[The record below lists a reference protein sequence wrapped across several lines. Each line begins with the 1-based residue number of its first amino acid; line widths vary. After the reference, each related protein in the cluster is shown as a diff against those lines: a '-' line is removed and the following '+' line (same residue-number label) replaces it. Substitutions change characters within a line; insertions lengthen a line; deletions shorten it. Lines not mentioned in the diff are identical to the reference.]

1 MNIAGSVIVI
11 TGASSGIGRATA
23 LELAAR
29 GAHLVVAARDVAALD
44 GLGFAV
50 QCDVTREAD
59 VQALAHA
66 AVAKFGRIDVWINN
80 AGVYLVGRF
89 EDCPADVV
97 RRVMETN
104 FFGVVH
110 GARAAL
116 QQFRKQRR
124 GILINVD
131 SLVAAAPQPYTS
143 IYVASKYAV
152 RGFSASLRMELSLEK
167 GHDVEVC
174 TVMPASIDTPLY
186 EHTGNYSG
194 RKVRAMKPTNRAEV
208 VARAIASVV
217 EKPRREL
224 LVGRPARPLAA
235 WTKAMPGTFERV
247 APYVYDRNHFED
259 EPAPRSDG
267 NLFEPDTAN
276 VGVSGGW
283 KSPPSRVRRGV
294 LAGLGAA
301 VVALAIASTMRAR

>member
-1 MNIAGSVIVI
+1 MNIADSVIVI

-23 LELAAR
+23 QELASR
-29 GAHLVVAARDVAALD
+29 GAHLIVGARDVAALE
-44 GLGFAV
+44 GLGTAIH
-50 QCDVTREAD
+50 CDVTREAD
-59 VQALAHA
+59 VQSLARTA
-66 AVAKFGRIDVWINN
+66 IAKFGRVDVWINN

-89 EDCPADVV
+89 EDSPADAF
-97 RRVMETN
+97 RRVLETN
-104 FFGVVH
+104 FFGTVH

-124 GILINVD
+124 GILVNID
-131 SLVAAAPQPYTS
+131 SVVASAPQPYTTA
-143 IYVASKYAV
+143 YVASKYAV

-167 GHDVEVC
+167 RHDVEVC

-235 WTKAMPGTFERV
+235 WTK
-247 APYVYDRNHFED
+247 
-259 EPAPRSDG
+259 
-267 NLFEPDTAN
+267 
-276 VGVSGGW
+276 
-283 KSPPSRVRRGV
+283 
-294 LAGLGAA
+294 
-301 VVALAIASTMRAR
+301 